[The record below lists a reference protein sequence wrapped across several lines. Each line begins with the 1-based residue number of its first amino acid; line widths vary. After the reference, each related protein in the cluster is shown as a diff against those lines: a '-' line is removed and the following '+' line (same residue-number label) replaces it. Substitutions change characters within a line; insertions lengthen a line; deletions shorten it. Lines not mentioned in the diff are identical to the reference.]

1 MTMPLDKITIRN
13 MLLIILFFL
22 LAAYAIWL
30 LYSYQLHRLEQNP
43 YLPPA

>member
-1 MTMPLDKITIRN
+1 MTMPVDKKTFFTV
-13 MLLIILFFL
+13 LLIILFFL

>member
-1 MTMPLDKITIRN
+1 MPLDKKTFLTV
-13 MLLIILFFL
+13 LLIILFFL